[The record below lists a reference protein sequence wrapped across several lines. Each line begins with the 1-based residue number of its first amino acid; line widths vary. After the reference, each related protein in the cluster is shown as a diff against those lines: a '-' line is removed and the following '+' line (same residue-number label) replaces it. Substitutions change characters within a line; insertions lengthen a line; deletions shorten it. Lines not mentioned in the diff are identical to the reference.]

1 MASKS
6 QVGGMLLEEVV
17 LFLLEG
23 SGYRTVQ
30 SVRNDPT
37 LTMERGSLCVKGR
50 GTTHQIDAIAD
61 YRFPPPFGQPNRL
74 LVEAKLLDKPVGIE
88 IVRNALGVHR
98 DVSEYWVGRRGHNH
112 GHRPRHHYQYA
123 IFSATS
129 FSSYAQNYA
138 FAHDIFLL
146 TLNDSPFLQPVVAAV
161 DGIAEHIADRIKEDE
176 NLSLGDVRKNVRQ
189 RLEGRNNLNDTPIDL
204 GMDQLID
211 ACAEIRFGLLGML
224 QGRLPILLVP
234 HPGIHPENLNLVEE
248 VHIFW
253 DNRGWYIRRR
263 DGTDLFSFSLPK
275 RLFELYADEGTLGPI
290 QALNLKGEMMRSIT
304 AFQYLRGGESR
315 IIELRLDEMWLN
327 DVLARLRDA
336 T

>member
-1 MASKS
+1 MATKS

-23 SGYRTVQ
+23 SGYRTVT
-30 SVRNDPT
+30 SSINDPT
-37 LTMERGSLCVKGR
+37 LTTERGSLCVKGR
-50 GTTHQIDAIAD
+50 GATHQIDAIAD
-61 YRFPPPFGQPNRL
+61 YRFPPPFGQPHRL
-74 LVEAKLLDKPVGIE
+74 LVEAKLLDKPVGIG

-98 DVSEYWVGRRGHNH
+98 DVSEYWVSRQGHNR

-161 DGIAEHIADRIKEDE
+161 DGVAEQIADQINEDAT
-176 NLSLGDVRKNVRQ
+176 LSLGDVRNAVRL
-189 RLEGRNNLNDTPIDL
+189 RLDGRINFDDTLLDL
-204 GMDQLID
+204 EMNHFLET
-211 ACAEIRFGLLGML
+211 CAEIRFGLLGML

-234 HPGIHPENLNLVEE
+234 HPGIHPENLNLVED
-248 VHIFW
+248 VRIFW
-253 DNRGWYIRRR
+253 DDHGWYIRRR
-263 DGTDLFSFSLPK
+263 NGTDLFSFSLPK

-304 AFQYLRGGESR
+304 AFQYLQGGESR

-327 DVLARLRDA
+327 DVLARLHDA